1 MAGEKRV
8 LIVMGSDSDLPV
20 MKEAYQVLQSM
31 GVGAEVRILSAHR
44 TPEKACEAARGAEA
58 AGFRV
63 VIAGAGG
70 AAHLAGAM
78 AAQTVLPVIG
88 VPLAAGALTGI
99 DALYATVQMPP
110 GVPVATVAVGGARN
124 AGILAAQII
133 AAGDPALREILHAE
147 REKMARTVEEKDR
160 KVREEFR

>member
-20 MKEAYQVLQSM
+20 MKEAYQVLQSL

-44 TPEKACEAARGAEA
+44 TPEKAREAARGAEA

-88 VPLAAGALTGI
+88 VPLAAGALNGI